1 MLKPNANT
9 LATWCKELI
18 HWKRPWCWEW
28 WRQEETGTTED
39 ELVGWHHWLNGHEFE
54 QIPRVGDGLG
64 SLACCSPWCCEESG
78 MTEWLNWTELIYK
91 PSNTQGHQKAWEAR
105 RGAWNWFSLRAQKE
119 PALLKPWFQTSGLQ
133 KYGRINFCG
142 TVWKWKWSHSVDF
155 THQSS
160 PPGSSLHGILQQEY

>member
-64 SLACCSPWCCEESG
+64 SLACCSPQGHKESDT
-78 MTEWLNWTELIYK
+78 TERLNWTEINAETLLVHRLEDSLQLIYMFSSIGK
-91 PSNTQGHQKAWEAR
+91 KKKKKKTSTGCFVEIDKLMLKFMQKWKKD
-105 RGAWNWFSLRAQKE
+105 NIVTT
-119 PALLKPWFQTSGLQ
+119 LLK
-133 KYGRINFCG
+133 K
-142 TVWKWKWSHSVDF
+142 
-155 THQSS
+155 
-160 PPGSSLHGILQQEY
+160 